1 MSSGL
6 MSLRRLAPAPPRCAG
21 PCEVL
26 ASMRTPSMYTIGS
39 VLSDRL
45 PTERTR
51 ICAPVPTCP
60 VAGSTMTPGV
70 RAPIS
75 CSTLRG
81 AAALQHFA
89 RVDALDDVAD
99 GASFDGAAGSGDD
112 DLIELDRALR

>member
-1 MSSGL
+1 MISMDSMSSGL

-21 PCEVL
+21 PRDAL

-51 ICAPVPTCP
+51 ICAPVPTWP
-60 VAGSTMTPGV
+60 VAGRTMTPGV

-81 AAALQHFA
+81 ADVLRTSFALMLSMTLPTA
-89 RVDALDDVAD
+89 RRSTAPPVPVTTT
-99 GASFDGAAGSGDD
+99 
-112 DLIELDRALR
+112 